1 MTGKPAFRRFVL
13 AALLLFAAAAGGGF
27 LFTAHIPFSA
37 KQLEEWKTSPCLT
50 DRAGE
55 VFSVFLSEDS
65 EWSLPVPLAGM
76 GKWIPLVALEVED
89 RRFRQHPGVDPRAL
103 LRAFFGNLRAGRVVS
118 GASTITSQLVRLSH
132 PRPRTFRTKLYEFA
146 EALRAERV
154 LSKDRILELYLNR
167 APFGGNIRGVE
178 AASRMYFSKGAREL
192 SLAEAA
198 LLVGML
204 RGPTVYRPDRN
215 PGRALERRNSILD
228 GLEERGVISKEIL
241 RLAKAEKLPSGRGA
255 FPSRAWHFALAA
267 LGERK
272 EGGEVKTTLSLPLQE
287 LLERTLA
294 SSLASLPREITA
306 AGVILANSTGEVL
319 AYCGNGR
326 LGSEA
331 AGSWVDCGRSLRSPG
346 SALKPFAYLA
356 AFDRGLYTPASL
368 LADTPLAFS
377 GQSPRN
383 FDLTYRG
390 PVAARTA
397 LADSLNVPA
406 VRVLRA
412 VGNESVLDLLR
423 NVGFFSLDKSTGHY
437 GDSLI
442 LGGCEVTLLQMA
454 GAYTVLSTLGT
465 LRTPTFLP
473 GEILPPRRVVSVGS
487 AFMVADIL
495 KDPGRLLPLHARR
508 VEGRGHW
515 FAFKTGTSYG
525 YRDAWTAA
533 YTPSFTLVIWFGDP
547 SGESHPELV
556 GLHASAPAM
565 VEILRTVSKGE
576 WYDPP
581 AGVAVRRVCSLSGQ
595 PPSHACPS
603 VRDDYYLPG
612 ISSSQPCALHR
623 FTKEG
628 TSVVWP
634 SELEDY
640 ALRRALAVER
650 PPEISI
656 ISPLPGSVYFLTP
669 LGKDQK
675 VALKAEGARLPVY
688 WFVGG
693 EFAGKQESRLPLFW
707 PLAGGSHRV
716 SLVDGDG
723 RTASSEVT
731 VRTIEKGPEG
741 SPSGPDGSLSLMPLD

>member
-1 MTGKPAFRRFVL
+1 M
-13 AALLLFAAAAGGGF
+13 
-27 LFTAHIPFSA
+27 
-37 KQLEEWKTSPCLT
+37 
-50 DRAGE
+50 
-55 VFSVFLSEDS
+55 
-65 EWSLPVPLAGM
+65 
-76 GKWIPLVALEVED
+76 
-89 RRFRQHPGVDPRAL
+89 
-103 LRAFFGNLRAGRVVS
+103 
-118 GASTITSQLVRLSH
+118 
-132 PRPRTFRTKLYEFA
+132 
-146 EALRAERV
+146 
-154 LSKDRILELYLNR
+154 
-167 APFGGNIRGVE
+167 
-178 AASRMYFSKGAREL
+178 
-192 SLAEAA
+192 
-198 LLVGML
+198 
-204 RGPTVYRPDRN
+204 
-215 PGRALERRNSILD
+215 
-228 GLEERGVISKEIL
+228 
-241 RLAKAEKLPSGRGA
+241 
-255 FPSRAWHFALAA
+255 
-267 LGERK
+267 
-272 EGGEVKTTLSLPLQE
+272 
-287 LLERTLA
+287 
-294 SSLASLPREITA
+294 
-306 AGVILANSTGEVL
+306 
-319 AYCGNGR
+319 
-326 LGSEA
+326 
-331 AGSWVDCGRSLRSPG
+331 
-346 SALKPFAYLA
+346 
-356 AFDRGLYTPASL
+356 
-368 LADTPLAFS
+368 
-377 GQSPRN
+377 
-383 FDLTYRG
+383 
-390 PVAARTA
+390 
-397 LADSLNVPA
+397 
-406 VRVLRA
+406 
-412 VGNESVLDLLR
+412 
-423 NVGFFSLDKSTGHY
+423 
-437 GDSLI
+437 
-442 LGGCEVTLLQMA
+442 
-454 GAYTVLSTLGT
+454 
-465 LRTPTFLP
+465 
-473 GEILPPRRVVSVGS
+473 GS

>member
-27 LFTAHIPFSA
+27 LFTANIPFSA

-65 EWSLPVPLAGM
+65 EWSLPVPLAAM

-204 RGPTVYRPDRN
+204 RGPSVYRPDRN
-215 PGRALERRNSILD
+215 PGRALERRNSILE
-228 GLEERGVISKEIL
+228 GLEERGVISKDIL

-272 EGGEVKTTLSLPLQE
+272 EGGEIKTTLSLPLQE

-346 SALKPFAYLA
+346 SALKPFA

-423 NVGFFSLDKSTGHY
+423 NVGFLSLDKSTGHY

-473 GEILPPRRVVSVGS
+473 GEILPPRRVVSEGS

-741 SPSGPDGSLSLMPLD
+741 SPSGPDGSLSLMPVD